1 MFIIEIT
8 CNVIAHAHLY
18 AQNMEA
24 EKEKELVA
32 LEWNHKHSNKI
43 CEQIIMIIIIK
54 PLYNNIIYFDN
65 IGMPCG

>member
-1 MFIIEIT
+1 MTFVYSE
-8 CNVIAHAHLY
+8 H
-18 AQNMEA
+18 EKA

-32 LEWNHKHSNKI
+32 LERNHKHSYKI